1 MGNSRIEDNPSFKK
15 LAEGVH
21 NLQQLNTILPILKPF
36 LRLFGVKIDPME
48 AALAQVGALGKQVRE
63 LITLPDRFNDLFA
76 SRGWIMYDL
85 MSLSVA
91 KVAIAK
97 AEEGDF
103 DGAEQILVDYYD
115 EEALR
120 IHLIW
125 MNNIKA
131 FRPRIRF
138 AQRAMEDYLAARYY
152 ARIPILLM
160 QLDGLVN
167 DLSPKVNNNGR
178 RGFFAEGSNLE
189 AWDTIAG
196 HSSGLPKLAQTLRTN
211 RTKTREEQN
220 SIPDRHGILHGN
232 DLGYDNQVVAAKA
245 WAALF
250 AAREWALKVERGQVT
265 EPVPEPNPGWR
276 ELFQQFA
283 ENAGDQKRLDAWKP
297 RSIQLGEA
305 AAYGEGTPEQKLTAF
320 LAYWHARNYGYM
332 ADCLPYSPQRLERGR
347 GEVARQMREYYGA
360 KRLKSFALL
369 ELEDHAPAM
378 TIIKTRLMLEESGA
392 EREQIMDFHLIYEDT
407 KGHGVA
413 RGKPGCAWVILDYP
427 VTNIVNDKGSMPGRH
442 LRYTFLL

>member
-21 NLQQLNTILPILKPF
+21 NLQQLNNILPILKPF
-36 LRLFGVKIDPME
+36 LRLFGVKTDPME
-48 AALAQVGALGKQVRE
+48 AALSQVGALRKQVRE
-63 LITLPDRFNDLFA
+63 FITLPDRFNDLFA
-76 SRGWIMYDL
+76 SRGWIMYDT
-85 MSLSVA
+85 MDVSVA
-91 KVAIAK
+91 KAAVDK

-103 DGAEQILVDYYD
+103 DSAEQILVDYYD
-115 EEALR
+115 EKALQ

-125 MNNIKA
+125 MSNIKA
-131 FRPRIRF
+131 FQPRKRF
-138 AQRAMEDYLAARYY
+138 VQRAMDDYLAGRYY
-152 ARIPILLM
+152 ACVPILLM

-167 DLSPKVNNNGR
+167 DLSPKINNNGR

-196 HSSGLPKLAQTLRTN
+196 HSSGLPKLAQTMRTN

-250 AAREWALKVERGQVT
+250 AAREWAIKVEQGQVT
-265 EPVPEPNPGWR
+265 EPAPEPNPGWR
-276 ELFQQFA
+276 ELFRQIA
-283 ENAGDQKRLDAWKP
+283 ENAEDKKRLDAWTP
-297 RSIQLGEA
+297 RSLQPGEDIVESGEA
-305 AAYGEGTPEQKLTAF
+305 AAYGEGSPEQKLAAF
-320 LAYWHARNYGYM
+320 LAYWRARNYGYM
-332 ADCLPYSPQRLERGR
+332 ADCLPYSPYRLERGR
-347 GEVARQMREYYGA
+347 GEVARQLREHYGA

-392 EREQIMDFHLIYEDT
+392 EREQIMDFHLIYEDR

-413 RGKPGCAWVILDYP
+413 RGKPGCAWVINDYL
-427 VTNIVNDKGSMPGRH
+427 V
-442 LRYTFLL
+442 